1 MPEEKIKT
9 VGNKS
14 EVFRGK
20 AKHTPGGLKKENLMK
35 NNTGKVV
42 SKNASAAAKK
52 SNNLIKAGYTTEK
65 GKFGSVYNSPTTTS
79 VAKKSPKKSPKK
91 SGQKKGGRKS
101 PKKSSGPSFF

>member
-20 AKHTPGGLKKENLMK
+20 AKHTPGGLKKEHLMK

-65 GKFGSVYNSPTTTS
+65 GKFGSVYNSPGGA
-79 VAKKSPKKSPKK
+79 AKKSPKKSPKK

>member
-1 MPEEKIKT
+1 MDKIKT

-20 AKHTPGGLKKENLMK
+20 AKHTPGGLKKEHLKQNGS
-35 NNTGKVV
+35 GKIV

-65 GKFGSVYNSPTTTS
+65 GKFGAVYKSPTKS
-79 VAKKSPKKSPKK
+79 KKSPKKSPKK
-91 SGQKKGGRKS
+91 SNTKKG
-101 PKKSSGPSFF
+101 KKSGASFF

>member
-20 AKHTPGGLKKENLMK
+20 AKHTPGGLKKEHLMK

-65 GKFGSVYNSPTTTS
+65 GKFGSVYNSPGGA
-79 VAKKSPKKSPKK
+79 AKKSPKKSPKK
-91 SGQKKGGRKS
+91 SGQKKGGGRKS

>member
-20 AKHTPGGLKKENLMK
+20 AKHTPGGLKKEHLMK

-65 GKFGSVYNSPTTTS
+65 GKFGSVYNSPTPTP
-79 VAKKSPKKSPKK
+79 KKSPKKSPKK
-91 SGQKKGGRKS
+91 KGGKGGRKS

>member
-20 AKHTPGGLKKENLMK
+20 AKHTPGGLKKEHLMK

-65 GKFGSVYNSPTTTS
+65 GKFGSVYNSPTPTP
-79 VAKKSPKKSPKK
+79 KKSPKKSPKK
-91 SGQKKGGRKS
+91 KGGKGGGRKS

>member
-20 AKHTPGGLKKENLMK
+20 AKHTPGGLKKEHLMK

-65 GKFGSVYNSPTTTS
+65 GKFGSVYNSPS
-79 VAKKSPKKSPKK
+79 GAAKKSPKKSPKK

>member
-65 GKFGSVYNSPTTTS
+65 GKFGSVYNSPTGGA
-79 VAKKSPKKSPKK
+79 AKKSPKKSPKK
-91 SGQKKGGRKS
+91 SGQKKVARKS